1 MKAPGGCLPSRD
13 TYEAVCGIARP
24 RGAEQGV
31 NRLPAV
37 LKGLLKDH
45 LSADDR
51 VLAENMFPGSKA
63 VRPLTGLVT

>member
-1 MKAPGGCLPSRD
+1 
-13 TYEAVCGIARP
+13 
-24 RGAEQGV
+24 V
-31 NRLPAV
+31 NRFPAV

-45 LSADDR
+45 LSGDDR